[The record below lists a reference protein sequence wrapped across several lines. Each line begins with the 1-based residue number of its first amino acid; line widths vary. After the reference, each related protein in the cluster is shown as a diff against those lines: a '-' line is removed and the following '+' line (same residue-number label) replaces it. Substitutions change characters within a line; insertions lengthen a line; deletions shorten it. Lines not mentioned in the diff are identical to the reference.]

1 MGFLEKGVDVP
12 TSPQTIVQQYFAS
25 INSRDWPALREVLHP
40 HLSLQVV
47 GRGRLEGVEAA
58 LAYFETLLAGFAEG
72 TDRPTRFLVSGSSVV
87 VEIDFDGR
95 TVGGCPVAFSA
106 VDVFDISDGKIESL
120 SVWYDSLDVARQ
132 VKGRP
137 ERTEP

>member
-1 MGFLEKGVDVP
+1 MDVP

-25 INSRDWPALREVLHP
+25 INSRDWSALREILHP

-47 GRGRLEGVEAA
+47 GRGRLEGVDAA
-58 LAYFETLLAGFAEG
+58 VDYFETLLAGFVEG
-72 TDRPTRFLVSGSSVV
+72 TDRPTRFLESGSSVV

-95 TVGGCPVAFSA
+95 TVAGRPVAFSA
-106 VDVFDISDGKIESL
+106 VDVFDISDGKIKSL

-132 VKGRP
+132 VRGRP
-137 ERTEP
+137 ARTGP

>member
-1 MGFLEKGVDVP
+1 MDVP

-25 INSRDWPALREVLHP
+25 INSRDWPALREILHP

-47 GRGRLEGVEAA
+47 GRGRLEGVDAA
-58 LAYFETLLAGFAEG
+58 VDYFETLLAGFVEG
-72 TDRPTRFLVSGSSVV
+72 TDRPTRFLASGSSVV
-87 VEIDFDGR
+87 VEIDFEGR
-95 TVGGCPVAFSA
+95 TVGGSPVAFSA
-106 VDVFDISDGKIESL
+106 VDVFDISDGKIKSL

-137 ERTEP
+137 ERAGP

>member
-1 MGFLEKGVDVP
+1 MDVS

-25 INSRDWPALREVLHP
+25 INSRDWTALRELLHP
-40 HLSLQVV
+40 HLSLEVV
-47 GRGRLEGVEAA
+47 GRGRLKGVEAA

-72 TDRPTRFLVSGSSVV
+72 TDSPTRFLVSGSSVV
-87 VEIDFDGR
+87 VEIDFEGR
-95 TVGGCPVAFSA
+95 TVVGRPVAFSA
-106 VDVFDISDGKIESL
+106 VDVFDICDGKIKSL

-132 VKGRP
+132 VKGRR

>member
-1 MGFLEKGVDVP
+1 M
-12 TSPQTIVQQYFAS
+12 
-25 INSRDWPALREVLHP
+25 R
-40 HLSLQVV
+40 VV
-47 GRGRLEGVEAA
+47 GKGRLEGVGAA

-72 TDRPTRFLVSGSSVV
+72 TDRPTRFLASGNSVV

-95 TVGGCPVAFSA
+95 TVGGHPVAFSA
-106 VDVFDISDGKIESL
+106 VDVFDISDGKIKSL

>member
-1 MGFLEKGVDVP
+1 MDVP
-12 TSPQTIVQQYFAS
+12 TSPQTIVQHYFES

-40 HLSLQVV
+40 HLSMQVV
-47 GRGRLEGVEAA
+47 GRGRIDGVEAA

-95 TVGGCPVAFSA
+95 TVGGRPVAFSA
-106 VDVFDISDGKIESL
+106 VDVFDISDGKIKSL

-132 VKGRP
+132 VKGRQK
-137 ERTEP
+137 RTEP

>member
-1 MGFLEKGVDVP
+1 VDVP

-25 INSRDWPALREVLHP
+25 INSRDWSALREILHP

-47 GRGRLEGVEAA
+47 GRGRLEGVDAA
-58 LAYFETLLAGFAEG
+58 VDYFETLLAGFVEG
-72 TDRPTRFLVSGSSVV
+72 TDRPTRFLESGSSVV

-95 TVGGCPVAFSA
+95 TVAGRPVAFSA
-106 VDVFDISDGKIESL
+106 VDVFDISDGKIKSL

-132 VKGRP
+132 VRGRP
-137 ERTEP
+137 ARTGP

>member
-1 MGFLEKGVDVP
+1 M
-12 TSPQTIVQQYFAS
+12 
-25 INSRDWPALREVLHP
+25 
-40 HLSLQVV
+40 QVV

-58 LAYFETLLAGFAEG
+58 LTYFETLLAGFAEG

-87 VEIDFDGR
+87 VEIDFEGC
-95 TVGGCPVAFSA
+95 TVGGRPVAFSA
-106 VDVFDISDGKIESL
+106 VDVFDISDGKIKSL

-137 ERTEP
+137 ERTET

>member
-1 MGFLEKGVDVP
+1 MDAP
-12 TSPQTIVQQYFAS
+12 TSPQAIVRRYFAS

-40 HLSLQVV
+40 QLSLQVV

-58 LAYFETLLAGFAEG
+58 LDYFETLLAGFTEG
-72 TDRPTRFLVSGSSVV
+72 NDRPTRFLASGSSVV

-95 TVGGCPVAFSA
+95 TVGGRPVAFSA
-106 VDVFDISDGKIESL
+106 VDVFDISDGKIKSL

-137 ERTEP
+137 ERTDP

>member
-1 MGFLEKGVDVP
+1 M
-12 TSPQTIVQQYFAS
+12 
-25 INSRDWPALREVLHP
+25 
-40 HLSLQVV
+40 QVV

-58 LAYFETLLAGFAEG
+58 LEYFETLLAGFVEG
-72 TDRPTRFLVSGSSVV
+72 TDRPTRFLASGSSVV

-95 TVGGCPVAFSA
+95 TAGGRRVAFSA
-106 VDVFDISDGKIESL
+106 VDVFDISDGKIKSL

-137 ERTEP
+137 ARTGP

>member
-1 MGFLEKGVDVP
+1 MDVP
-12 TSPQTIVQQYFAS
+12 TSPQTIVQRYFAS
-25 INSRDWPALREVLHP
+25 INSRDWPTLREILHP
-40 HLSLQVV
+40 DLSLQVV

-58 LAYFETLLAGFAEG
+58 LDYFETLLAGFAEG
-72 TDRPTRFLVSGSSVV
+72 TDRPTRFLASGSSVV

-95 TVGGCPVAFSA
+95 TVSGRPVAFSA
-106 VDVFDISDGKIESL
+106 VDVFDITDGKIKSL

-137 ERTEP
+137 ERAGP